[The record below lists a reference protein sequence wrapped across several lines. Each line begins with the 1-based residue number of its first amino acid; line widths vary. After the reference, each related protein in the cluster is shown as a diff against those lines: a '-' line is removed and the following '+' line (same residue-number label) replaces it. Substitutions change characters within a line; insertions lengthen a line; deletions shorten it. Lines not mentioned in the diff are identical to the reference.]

1 MKGKRSKAKIYV
13 TDIQPGFVDTAMA
26 LGTTFW
32 MASLEKATKQIYR
45 AIKNKKRK
53 AYITKR
59 WRLIALVLKIVP
71 TKLLYK
77 FS

>member
-1 MKGKRSKAKIYV
+1 MKGKRSKAKIMV

-26 LGTTFW
+26 LGETFW
-32 MASLEKATKQIYR
+32 MASVNKATTQIYL
-45 AIKNKKRK
+45 AIKKKKRK

-59 WRLIALVLKIVP
+59 WALIAWVLKFAP
-71 TKLLYK
+71 TSLLYK